1 MHSVFGYVWLAVC
14 ELGTDFYLP
23 LFLTHDLIHEY
34 ERCFHVGSLTE
45 VIPIFSLCICAF
57 DCENEMKWTI
67 NRFPWWN
74 QESRKKDGQPL
85 DNHHRSNKSMRFIA
99 NGGFEYIYLA
109 ILFGFSIHSTVS
121 YTWSDSNL
129 YESFNQY
136 SDKKNVW
143 YVGNRLVKRIKKS
156 IFFFLFIYSIIACN
170 VLLDI

>member
-1 MHSVFGYVWLAVC
+1 MKDIVTNTHALNVWVCVAVWLAVCVC

-34 ERCFHVGSLTE
+34 ERCFHVGSLSE

-85 DNHHRSNKSMRFIA
+85 DNHHRSNKSKRFIA

-109 ILFGFSIHSTVS
+109 ILFGS
-121 YTWSDSNL
+121 
-129 YESFNQY
+129 
-136 SDKKNVW
+136 
-143 YVGNRLVKRIKKS
+143 
-156 IFFFLFIYSIIACN
+156 LFIRQLVTHEAILIYTSHLINIPTRKTYDM
-170 VLLDI
+170 LEIGLWKE